1 MCVNVGQ
8 GEGNAGKG
16 AGLELDHLC
25 SSLKIC
31 DPVIVGPACVLFVM
45 KCFI

>member
-8 GEGNAGKG
+8 GENAGKG
-16 AGLELDHLC
+16 AGLELDDLR

-31 DPVIVGPACVLFVM
+31 DPVIVGPACVLCVM
-45 KCFI
+45 KCFV